1 MEITEIHLETE
12 KNDGFEQQLVARA
25 KSRDPDAFVSLMQ
38 LHAKRMYR
46 VALAILL
53 NDEDAADAIQDTI
66 LTCWEKMHS
75 LRDDRYFSTW
85 MTRILIRKCYDLR
98 DERRRY
104 ADIEEM
110 PEPAEEDHYN
120 LELKEALATLD
131 EKYRVI
137 MVLFYA
143 EGYRTDEIAQILR
156 IPKSTVQTRLQRGR
170 EKLARYYRDGE

>member
-1 MEITEIHLETE
+1 METTEIHPEKEKKGLEP
-12 KNDGFEQQLVARA
+12 QLVARA
-25 KSRDPDAFVSLMQ
+25 KDRDPDAFVSLMQ
-38 LHAKRMYR
+38 LHAKKMYR

-75 LRDDRYFSTW
+75 LRDDRYFGTW

-98 DERRRY
+98 DERGHY
-104 ADIEEM
+104 ADPEETA
-110 PEPAEEDHYN
+110 EPSAEDHYN
-120 LELKEALATLD
+120 LELKEALAALD